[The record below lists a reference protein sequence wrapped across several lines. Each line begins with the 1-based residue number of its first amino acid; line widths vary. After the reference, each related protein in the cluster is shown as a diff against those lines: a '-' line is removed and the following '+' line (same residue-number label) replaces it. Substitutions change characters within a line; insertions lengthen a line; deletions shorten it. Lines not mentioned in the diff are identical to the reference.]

1 MYRMLSFAVAA
12 VLLLMPAVA
21 MADPWKDE
29 SGHGWG
35 WRDGDY
41 KQEWRDGHCKYE
53 RKWDDGEYKEET
65 KCDGPPRRHRS
76 RPRVYYERPPA
87 YYYEPPPVV
96 VAPTPPPGIT
106 VTIPFD

>member
-1 MYRMLSFAVAA
+1 MYRLLKYAVAA
-12 VLLLMPAVA
+12 VLLLTPAVA

-35 WRDGDY
+35 WRGGDY
-41 KQEWRDGHCKYE
+41 KQEWSDGRCKYE
-53 RKWDDGEYKEET
+53 RKWDDGEYKEEM
-65 KCDGPPRRHRS
+65 KCDGPRRHRY

-87 YYYEPPPVV
+87 YYYERPPVV